1 MTNSASVSYD
11 YDAANRLSKI
21 TTESTEYTFE
31 YNSFGS
37 TTKISAGSNT
47 LASYTYN
54 SYNGKLNTLTYG
66 NGDGVRYTYDELDR
80 IKQIEYNNG
89 TEYVTAVK
97 YTYNSDGK
105 VYKME
110 DLLAGEVTQ
119 FSYDS
124 SGRLIGSSKRST
136 SGSEVYAEKRVSYDA
151 DDRLGSVRYTIG
163 ESEIIGGLYTY
174 DARGR
179 LNRYKIISGTL
190 TATEDITYDG
200 FSRPTGRAM
209 TVKFQDTTA
218 FEVSQSYEYKENVK
232 AQSALVSKF
241 TSNFD
246 GNTTVYSIAYDDMG
260 NITSISDSADVVQSR
275 YEYDDLNQLVRE
287 DNRALGKFVHLYI

>member
-1 MTNSASVSYD
+1 MTEDSLGKQTRYFYNGDGRLSAVIYPDSTGVTYTYDAKGNTESILPAKYISGSASAVTNSASVSYD

-163 ESEIIGGLYTY
+163 ESEIIG
-174 DARGR
+174 
-179 LNRYKIISGTL
+179 
-190 TATEDITYDG
+190 
-200 FSRPTGRAM
+200 
-209 TVKFQDTTA
+209 
-218 FEVSQSYEYKENVK
+218 
-232 AQSALVSKF
+232 
-241 TSNFD
+241 
-246 GNTTVYSIAYDDMG
+246 
-260 NITSISDSADVVQSR
+260 
-275 YEYDDLNQLVRE
+275 
-287 DNRALGKFVHLYI
+287 RALHI